1 MSKNHVIRAWKN
13 EEYRNSLTAAERAQI
28 PENPAGLI
36 ELTCE
41 ELVSVDGSAGPA
53 ATTAVCQ
60 ILGDFT
66 KASDPYCAPT
76 RDMRCSRSG
85 VNHGLT
91 AKAL

>member
-41 ELVSVDGSAGPA
+41 ELVSVDGSAGSQNSS
-53 ATTAVCQ
+53 TVCE
-60 ILGDFT
+60 ILGNF
-66 KASDPYCAPT
+66 T
-76 RDMRCSRSG
+76 RDGGTMCGTKDITCSRSR
-85 VNHGLT
+85 VDHGLT
-91 AKAL
+91 VKAL